1 MKNFT
6 ALPTTNKD
14 WGFWGT
20 CEQQGYKTQLAWT
33 TTSKLLAKHFDLTA
47 EQTRTVLDARFGRHL
62 VDDFSFIEGGP
73 KTAAAIE
80 AHLLKRIA
88 DAGWRASFET
98 SITAETDK
106 VFPRVTKEQ
115 IFARIA
121 KEHLLIET
129 LETRNSDSHDFH
141 DVSVAGIQAALAAAY
156 EAGRASKKGA

>member
-6 ALPTTNKD
+6 ALPTTNKE

-20 CEQQGYKTQLAWT
+20 CEQHGYKTKLAWT
-33 TTSKLLAKHFDLTA
+33 TTSKFLAKHFDLTA

-62 VDDFSFIEGGP
+62 ADDLSFIKNGP
-73 KTAAAIE
+73 TTAVGIE
-80 AHLLKRIA
+80 AHLLSRIA

-106 VFPRVTKEQ
+106 VFPMITKEQ

-121 KEHLLIET
+121 NEHLNIET
-129 LETRNSDSHDFH
+129 LETRNSDGHDFH